1 MMTKILTRGFAVSL
15 MAGTALVAS
24 APALAQDDAGQSTF
38 AENEIV
44 VTAQKREERLQD
56 VPISITVVNPEQLAA
71 FGMNEATDLQYV
83 VPGLTLIN
91 ASSTRN
97 SGFFVRGIGTSS
109 FSSESIEGS
118 TAFVVDGVV
127 LGQSGASFADLPDI
141 ERIEVLRGP
150 QGTLFGKNASAGVV
164 NVTTRDPG
172 DEFEGKISG
181 SWAWPN
187 DDRRLAAYI
196 GGPIADGVGFTISGR
211 INKRDGYV
219 KNLADDR
226 VFNGRDEWGVRGKLK
241 VEPTDG
247 LTVVLAGDY
256 YKRDAACCI
265 WTLRDISG
273 TPSASEGLSLIAG
286 IEPGRDNLEQNING
300 ELFTRNSIYGAS
312 LAADY
317 ELGDYTLT
325 SITAWRGYR
334 NTDNNDADSA
344 PINILDV
351 NSARFR
357 QRQFTQE
364 LRLASPVGGTIDYVV
379 GLFYFDGKVFS
390 RSVQRFPTLPFPFFN
405 KQVDNRAR
413 TRNAAIFGQANIHVT
428 EDFRLIAGG
437 RLLHE
442 KAEASKDRLDFALNL
457 TSTAA
462 AEKKDTAVVWRGGL
476 QYDFSD
482 DIMAFAT
489 ITRGYKGGGYDTNI
503 GLATLPDVKPEKP
516 TNIELGLRTAFPDA
530 GLIFNVTAFH
540 TKVAGYQASAR
551 DAGPPPITRIL
562 NGEAKTKGIEAD
574 FAWRPAAGA
583 DWSIY
588 GSAAYTDGAWGDF
601 ANAPCYSGQTTAQ
614 GCVGEAQDLT
624 GARLPWSSKFSG
636 NIATNFTQPLG
647 GDLKLVFDLGL
658 NYRSSQFIAFPNDP
672 RALQK
677 GFALLNASVALAG
690 GDAWRVSLFGKNLT
704 DKRYSIVDF
713 TTPLGS
719 PGSYSQFIPYEA
731 QRVVGLSAEFGF

>member
-1 MMTKILTRGFAVSL
+1 MKRVLMRGGFAVL
-15 MAGTALVAS
+15 AAGTALATSVPAWAQVAS
-24 APALAQDDAGQSTF
+24 EPSTH
-38 AENEIV
+38 ANDEII

-56 VPISITVVNPEQLAA
+56 VPISISVVSPEQLAA

-181 SWAWPN
+181 TWAWPG
-187 DDRRLAAYI
+187 DDRRIAAYI
-196 GGPIADGVGFTISGR
+196 GGPIADGVGFTLSGR

-241 VEPTDG
+241 LEPANG
-247 LTVVLAGDY
+247 LSLMVTGDY

-265 WTLRDISG
+265 WTLRDIPG
-273 TPSASEGLSLIAG
+273 IPSVSESLSLIAG
-286 IEPGRDNLEQNING
+286 IEPGRDNLEQNIG
-300 ELFTRNSIYGAS
+300 GDLFSKNEIYGTA
-312 LAADY
+312 LQADY
-317 ELGDYTLT
+317 AMGDYTLT

-334 NTDNNDADSA
+334 SFDNNDADSS
-344 PINILDV
+344 PIDLLDV
-351 NSARFR
+351 NYGRFH

-364 LRLASPVGGTIDYVV
+364 LRLASPVGGTVDYVV
-379 GLFYFDGKVFS
+379 GLFYFDAKVYS

-405 KQVDNRAR
+405 KQVYNRAR
-413 TRNAAIFGQANIHVT
+413 TRNAAIFGQANIHLT
-428 EDFRLIAGG
+428 DDLRLIAGG
-437 RLLHE
+437 RLLRE

-457 TSTAA
+457 TSTAEA
-462 AEKKDTAVVWRGGL
+462 SKSDTAVVWRGGV
-476 QYDFSD
+476 QYDFTD

-489 ITRGYKGGGYDTNI
+489 VTRGYKGGGYDTNI
-503 GLATLPDVKPEKP
+503 GLGSLPDVKPERP
-516 TNIELGLRTAFPDA
+516 TNIEIGLRTAFPDA

-562 NGEAKTKGIEAD
+562 NGEAKTQGIEAD
-574 FAWRPAAGA
+574 FAWHPLATT
-583 DWSIY
+583 DWSLY
-588 GSAAYTDGAWGDF
+588 GSASYTDGQWGDF
-601 ANAPCYSGQTTAQ
+601 ANAPCYSGQTAAE
-614 GCVGEAQDLT
+614 GCVGEVQDLT

-658 NYRSSQFIAFPNDP
+658 NYRSSQIIAFPNDP

-677 GFALLNASVALAG
+677 GFALVNASVAIAG
-690 GDAWRVSLFGKNLT
+690 GEAWRVSLFGKNLT

-719 PGSYSQFIPYEA
+719 TGSYSQFIPYEA
-731 QRVVGLSAEFGF
+731 QRVIGLSAEFGF

>member
-1 MMTKILTRGFAVSL
+1 MFNILTRGRLAVL
-15 MAGTALVAS
+15 AAGTALTAS
-24 APALAQDDAGQSTF
+24 VPALAQAAA
-38 AENEIV
+38 AEATSRADEIV

-56 VPISITVVNPEQLAA
+56 VPISISVVSPEQLAA
-71 FGMNEATDLQYV
+71 FAMNEATDLQYV

-172 DEFEGKISG
+172 DEFEGKVSG

-187 DDRRLAAYI
+187 DDRRIAAYI
-196 GGPIADGVGFTISGR
+196 GGPIAEGVGFTLSGR

-241 VEPTDG
+241 LEPVDG
-247 LTVVLAGDY
+247 LSLMVTGDY

-265 WTLRDISG
+265 WTLRDIPG
-273 TPSASEGLSLIAG
+273 VPSVSETLSLIAG
-286 IEPGRDNLEQNING
+286 IEPGRDNLEQNIGG
-300 ELFTRNSIYGAS
+300 ELFSKNEIYGTA
-312 LAADY
+312 LQADY
-317 ELGDYTLT
+317 ALGDYMLT

-334 NTDNNDADSA
+334 SFDNNDADSS
-344 PINILDV
+344 PIDLLDV
-351 NSARFR
+351 NYGRFR

-364 LRLASPVGGTIDYVV
+364 LRLASPVGGTVDYVV
-379 GLFYFDGKVFS
+379 GLFYFDAKVYS

-405 KQVDNRAR
+405 KEVDNRAR
-413 TRNAAIFGQANIHVT
+413 TRNAAIFGQANIHIT
-428 EDFRLIAGG
+428 DDFRLIAGG

-442 KAEASKDRLDFALNL
+442 KAEASKDRFDFALNL
-457 TSTAA
+457 TSS
-462 AEKKDTAVVWRGGL
+462 AEAKKSDTALVWRGGL
-476 QYDFSD
+476 QYDFTD

-489 ITRGYKGGGYDTNI
+489 VTRGYKGGGYDTNI
-503 GLATLPDVKPEKP
+503 GLATLPDVEPERP
-516 TNIELGLRTAFPDA
+516 TNIELGLRTAFPGA
-530 GLIFNVTAFH
+530 GLIFNLTAFH

-551 DAGPPPITRIL
+551 DAGPPPVTRIL
-562 NGEAKTKGIEAD
+562 NGEAKTQGIEAD
-574 FAWRPAAGA
+574 FAWRPSADA

-588 GSAAYTDGAWGDF
+588 GSAALIDGAWGDF
-601 ANAPCYSGQTTAQ
+601 ANAPCYSGQTAAQ
-614 GCVGEAQDLT
+614 GCVGEVQDLT
-624 GARLPWSSKFSG
+624 GARLPWSSRFSG
-636 NIATNFTQPLG
+636 NIATNFTQPLS

-658 NYRSSQFIAFPNDP
+658 NYRSSQVIAFPNDP

-677 GFALLNASVALAG
+677 GFALVNASVALAG
-690 GDAWRVSLFGKNLT
+690 GEAWRVSLFGKNLT

-731 QRVVGLSAEFGF
+731 QRVIGLSAEFGF